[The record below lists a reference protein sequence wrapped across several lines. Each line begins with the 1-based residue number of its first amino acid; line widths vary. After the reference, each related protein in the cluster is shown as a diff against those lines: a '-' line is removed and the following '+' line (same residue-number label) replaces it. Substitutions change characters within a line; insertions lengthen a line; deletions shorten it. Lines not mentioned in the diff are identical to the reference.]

1 MRERDRQT
9 EGENERRREVTVRW
23 KNGAREKECMRVPYK
38 MGESYATH
46 KETLNYAMANISN
59 KT

>member
-9 EGENERRREVTVRW
+9 EGGNERRREETVRW
-23 KNGAREKECMRVPYK
+23 KNGAREKECMRMTDK

-46 KETLNYAMANISN
+46 KKTLNYAMVNISN
-59 KT
+59 ET

>member
-1 MRERDRQT
+1 M
-9 EGENERRREVTVRW
+9 RW
-23 KNGAREKECMRVPYK
+23 KNGAREKEYIGITDK

-59 KT
+59 KS

>member
-9 EGENERRREVTVRW
+9 EGENERRREETVRW
-23 KNGAREKECMRVPYK
+23 KNGAREKEYMRMTDK

-46 KETLNYAMANISN
+46 KKTLNYAMANISN